1 MPTINLNKFIK
12 TDDVAHK
19 DIVTI
24 ETEGAWEESE
34 RFTKD
39 DGSPSNQFTIDLK
52 LPNGEIRSATFNMA
66 QLKLLAEAFGKNSAD
81 WVGKQV
87 RAWKTVSAKAKAGF
101 IYMYAP
107 VDWTRD
113 DTGEWVKPVASVE
126 TAAEPAASGVQ

>member
-12 TDDVAHK
+12 AEEDVKHK
-19 DIVTI
+19 DILTI
-24 ETEGAWEESE
+24 ETEGSWEESE

-39 DGSPSNQFTIDLK
+39 DGTPSSQFNIDLK
-52 LPNGEIRSATFNMA
+52 LDNGETRSATFNMA
-66 QLKLLAEAFGKNSAD
+66 QLKLLAKAFGKETPA

-87 RAWKTVSAKAKAGF
+87 RAWKTVSAKAKAGY

-113 DTGEWVKPVASVE
+113 DTGEWVVPE
-126 TAAEPAASGVQ
+126 IDPTA